1 MRRALVCIVLAGC
14 TAAQPPPA
22 PDAAEREGLESGEPR
37 LAVEYPPAGTTLGG
51 PRTAFL
57 AGRVAAG
64 VERGERLDLVF
75 AIDTSG
81 STCAAPAPA
90 GDALGEEC
98 AAPGPGTG
106 PRPGRVVDVEIAA
119 AHALLARLDPEL
131 TRVGVVSFGAGAPI
145 RRALHRF
152 EGPDTGFLGTRLE
165 LAPTADF
172 GEVERALDALA
183 AREPDGATNIAGAL
197 ARAGQGLLR
206 PGAAPRKL
214 VVLLTDGLPTAPRET
229 PRENLVE
236 CLRAAGR
243 AARHG
248 IRVLSFAIGEAV
260 DEPLAAL
267 EIAERTGGAFYPVRD
282 ASDLPAVFQI
292 VQLDQIAEL
301 EVTNTTTREA
311 AVHQRLGADGSWDA
325 VVPVRSGA
333 NRIEIRART
342 EQGREVSR
350 ALELA
355 YAPDAASP
363 EPPAGLEARREAARG
378 AELAALSSKGA
389 DLEREALART
399 RARLVEAIA
408 RERAAAVVGAA
419 EARRELV
426 LEVERP
432 DVGAGPA
439 R

>member
-1 MRRALVCIVLAGC
+1 MRRALVCFALAGC

-22 PDAAEREGLESGEPR
+22 HDAAERGRLESGEPR
-37 LAVEYPPAGTTLGG
+37 LAIEYPPPGATLGG
-51 PRTAFL
+51 PHTAFL

-64 VERGERLDLVF
+64 VEHGERLDLVL

-90 GDALGEEC
+90 GSERGEEC

-106 PRPGRVVDVEIAA
+106 PAPGRVVDVELAA
-119 AHALLARLDPEL
+119 ARALLARLDPEL

-152 EGPDTGFLGTRLE
+152 EGPDTAFLGTRLE
-165 LAPTADF
+165 LAPTSDF
-172 GEVERALDALA
+172 GEVERALAALA

-197 ARAGQGLLR
+197 ARAGQGLL
-206 PGAAPRKL
+206 GASSGPSRRI

-229 PRENLVE
+229 LHENLVE

-325 VVPVRSGA
+325 VVPVRAGA

-355 YAPDAASP
+355 WAPGAASP
-363 EPPAGLEARREAARG
+363 DTPAGLEARREAARG
-378 AELAALSSKGA
+378 AELAALASKGA
-389 DLEREALART
+389 GLEREALERT

-408 RERAAAVVGAA
+408 RERAAAAGSAGA
-419 EARRELV
+419 ARRELA

-432 DVGAGPA
+432 AVGAGPQ
-439 R
+439 